1 MDTACRCD
9 FTGAWFI
16 IALGGRLMRLVL
28 RLTCLLVLMAA
39 PLRAQDLASLVADR
53 VAIAG
58 NDTLVAQ
65 GNVEIFQNGMRLKA
79 SKITY
84 DRGADRL
91 LIAGPIVLTDDNGTI
106 VLADQAELSSDFADG
121 ILQSARLV
129 LDQQLQLA
137 SSEMM
142 RIGGRYTSLSNTV
155 VSSCKICA
163 DHSTP
168 LWEIRA
174 KRVIH
179 DEQERLI
186 YFESASF
193 RLAGV
198 PVFYFPRLRIP
209 DPTLDRQTGFL
220 AQSFRTT
227 SDLGFG
233 VKIPYFI
240 KIGDS
245 KDLTVTPYLSST
257 NGRTLD
263 LRYRQAFNSGT
274 FSTLGAVSRDDILA
288 DETRFYL
295 ATEGQFDLPRDFTLS
310 FSGTMVS
317 DDDYLSDYGIS
328 SEDRLD
334 SRVEVIRT
342 RRNEYILGRLIN
354 YRSLRNDDVNST
366 LPSIVT
372 DATYQRRFS
381 PGSIG
386 GEGGFRLQSH
396 SHYRSSDVSSDSDSD
411 GISDGRDVARLS
423 VAADWRR
430 NWILPGGVLGT
441 ALTEINGDFYSINQ
455 DTTYEGDYTRAAV
468 GAGVELRWPLVYA
481 AQSGASHVIEPVVQ
495 FVWAK
500 QNDAADIPNEDST
513 LVEFDEGSLFSINRY
528 PGADDIEVGPYAN
541 VGIGYTRY
549 DPEGWSLGVVVGRV
563 YRSLDDKGF
572 SDASGLSGINSD
584 WLAAMRLSL
593 AGGVSMTNR
602 LVFDNN
608 FKLTKGESRVAL
620 TRDNYS
626 LSSSYVKLLADSSED
641 RDDEVSELTVAGSYQ
656 VTPNWGAKLS
666 TRYDFVTDRASSSG
680 LSLAYSSECLKVAM
694 DLSHGY
700 SSSSSTSASTSF
712 GLSFDLLGFGNKGKS
727 GAAAACSG

>member
-1 MDTACRCD
+1 
-9 FTGAWFI
+9 
-16 IALGGRLMRLVL
+16 MRLIL
-28 RLTCLLVLMAA
+28 RLTCLLVLFAA
-39 PLRAQDLASLVADR
+39 PLRAQDLASLVADS

-65 GNVEIFQNGMRLKA
+65 GNVEIFQNGKRLKA

-91 LIAGPIVLTDDNGTI
+91 LIVGPIVLTDDSGTI
-106 VLADQAELSSDFADG
+106 VLADQAELSSDFSDG

-155 VSSCKICA
+155 VSSCQVCA
-163 DHSTP
+163 SHPTP

-179 DEQERLI
+179 DELERQI
-186 YFESASF
+186 YFENATF
-193 RLAGV
+193 RVAGV
-198 PVFYFPRLRIP
+198 PVFWVPRLRIP
-209 DPTLDRQTGFL
+209 DPTLKRQTGFL
-220 AQSFRTT
+220 APSFRTT

-233 VKIPYFI
+233 TKIPYFI
-240 KIGDS
+240 RIGDS
-245 KDLTVTPYLSST
+245 KDLTVTPYLSS
-257 NGRTLD
+257 ND
-263 LRYRQAFNSGT
+263 AQSVELRYRQAFDSGKVET
-274 FSTLGAVSRDDILA
+274 TGAVSRDQLYP

-295 ATEGQFDLPRDFTLS
+295 VTKGQFDLPRDFTLS

-317 DDDYLSDYGIS
+317 DNDYLSDYGIS

-334 SRVEVIRT
+334 SRVEVLRT
-342 RRNEYILGRLIN
+342 RRNEYISGRLIN
-354 YRSLRNDDVNST
+354 YRSLRDDDVNST

-372 DATYQRRFS
+372 DVTYQRRFS
-381 PGSIG
+381 PGTIG

-396 SHYRSSDVSSDSDSD
+396 SHYRSSDISSDSDSD
-411 GISDGRDVARLS
+411 GISDGRDVTRLS

-455 DTTYEGDYTRAAV
+455 DDTYEGDYTRAAV
-468 GAGVELRWPLVYA
+468 GAGVELRWPWVYA
-481 AQSGASHVIEPVVQ
+481 AQNGASHVIEPIVQ
-495 FVWAK
+495 LVWAK
-500 QNDAADIPNEDST
+500 QNDTDIPNEDST

-549 DPEGWSLGVVVGRV
+549 DPKGWSLGVVVGRV
-563 YRSLDDKGF
+563 YRSSNDEDF

-584 WLAAMRLSL
+584 WLAAVRLSL
-593 AGGVSMTNR
+593 AGGVSLTNR
-602 LVFDNN
+602 VVFDNN

-620 TRDNYS
+620 TRDSYS
-626 LSSSYVKLLADSSED
+626 LSSSYVKLLADESED
-641 RDDEVSELTVAGSYQ
+641 RDDDVSELTFAGSYQ

-666 TRYDFVTDRASSSG
+666 SRYDFVADRASSSG